1 MIDSVGDGLSI
12 GLLISAFFFGLR
24 HGIDW
29 DHIAAIT
36 DIVATQEDSRRG
48 WRLGTVYVL
57 GHAVVVFALGVLVI
71 LVGEALPDWID
82 AAMGRVV
89 GWTLLALGVY
99 VIVSLIR
106 EGSEFRM
113 RSRWM
118 LVFAGARRIRRFVA
132 SRLGGRTKEV
142 VHTHSHAAVD
152 DVHHPGSDP
161 NGAVDD
167 RSPVTGP
174 THEHPHSHAIEEAD
188 YGVGAVALIGAL
200 HGIGAETP
208 TQIVIFLA
216 AAQAGG
222 VATGI
227 AVLVAFIVGLVVSNS
242 AITLTSTLSFGASA
256 TSRRL
261 HLGLGV
267 ATAVLSIVIG
277 TLFVFGADASLPLFF
292 AG

>member
-1 MIDSVGDGLSI
+1 MENVLGNGLSI
-12 GLLISAFFFGLR
+12 GLLLSAFFFGLR

-36 DIVATQEDSRRG
+36 DIVATQDEPRRG

-57 GHAVVVFALGVLVI
+57 GHAAVVFVLGVIVI
-71 LVGEALPDWID
+71 TIGESLPDWVD

-89 GWTLLALGVY
+89 GWTLLILGAY

-118 LVFAGARRIRRFVA
+118 LVFAGARRIRR
-132 SRLGGRTKEV
+132 SLGRFLGSGRGDV
-142 VHTHSHAAVD
+142 VHSHAHAAVG
-152 DVHHPGSDP
+152 DVHHPGSESNEPADD
-161 NGAVDD
+161 GSRLAV
-167 RSPVTGP
+167 P
-174 THEHPHSHAIEEAD
+174 THQHVHTHAAD
-188 YGVGAVALIGAL
+188 EVEYGVGTVTLIGAL

-227 AVLVAFIVGLVVSNS
+227 AVLLAFIVGLVVSNS
-242 AITLTSTLSFGASA
+242 AITFTSTLSFRAS
-256 TSRRL
+256 TGSRI
-261 HLGLGV
+261 HLGLGI
-267 ATAVLSIVIG
+267 ATAVLSVVIG
-277 TLFVFGADASLPLFF
+277 TMFVFGTDAALPAFF
-292 AG
+292 AD